1 MHPEFEELDSQDAI
15 ASSVEHLVPLKDDP
29 CTSAFTFRAVLLG
42 CLFGLGLSAANAV
55 WAFRTNASITTS
67 GATFAVVA
75 SYPLGLLWHRI
86 FPKHAFWN
94 PGPFNVKEHV
104 VIYVLTHASSVPY
117 GMENVVSQ
125 AMPTLMNNKDIT
137 FFHALAFVIVTQ
149 FTGFGFAGLCRRFL
163 VKPRAIIWPTTF
175 STLAIFASFHG
186 IFGADSAIGSRAS
199 VSDPEKPK
207 GSMVE
212 SESNSDDTTFDVVVE
227 DETGVGVSGGSS
239 LTADAIF
246 LQASIPRG
254 EGISV
259 EQLQAPLKTYKTTRQ
274 QAFWYSFLGMYIYSF
289 VPEFFFPVLQTI
301 SICTRSSF
309 EGLKAG
315 SMGAFNAVAS
325 TTNGVGL
332 FGITLDWYY
341 IQAGFLTTP
350 WWAILCYGAGSVLL
364 QWGAVILLYKSD
376 TWGLNTIMSQDSINP
391 ILNTVKLFV
400 GNASSVTHKLGAPVN
415 PAFFYNATDNYNL
428 NITAYQDVSPIH
440 ITSFFAVQYASSF
453 LTIAAVLS
461 HVGLWYGSTIRRQ
474 VKNALQQASDSV
486 DSLDVHNKLM
496 TAYWEPSDWMFLV
509 FVVVMAAFTFCV
521 SLFTPFVMPWWGVF
535 LNLAVIGILIV
546 PCGIIQGISGI
557 GISISVLAEFLMGT
571 LIPGQTVAVMAF
583 KSLALNN
590 LNQGILLVSGLK
602 LGHYLHVPPVAIIGA
617 QFLGTFIN
625 ALAATSVTWVMMFHS
640 GELLNASHG
649 EWQYMVYQTF
659 YSDGAIWGAIG
670 PMRFFGVGSLYQG
683 LLWCFLIGFLCP
695 FGPWLINRYVH
706 PSKLWK
712 YVNFPLIFAFG
723 GVGGFQNGI
732 VCPLLVGFIFQ
743 VLAFKYYRHW
753 YHTYNF
759 VMASGFDIGLGIAVL
774 SIAILGVANVEI
786 PFNPLNPNLKN
797 VPIDYYCYSGAN
809 FSDYDCSYYSFKNK
823 SDPRAC

>member
-29 CTSAFTFRAVLLG
+29 CTPAFT
-42 CLFGLGLSAANAV
+42 
-55 WAFRTNASITTS
+55 
-67 GATFAVVA
+67 
-75 SYPLGLLWHRI
+75 YPLGLLWHRI

-104 VIYVLTHASSVPY
+104 VIY
-117 GMENVVSQ
+117 
-125 AMPTLMNNKDIT
+125 IT

-227 DETGVGVSGGSS
+227 DETGVGVSAGSS

-246 LQASIPRG
+246 LQASIPR
-254 EGISV
+254 
-259 EQLQAPLKTYKTTRQ
+259 
-274 QAFWYSFLGMYIYSF
+274 
-289 VPEFFFPVLQTI
+289 
-301 SICTRSSF
+301 
-309 EGLKAG
+309 
-315 SMGAFNAVAS
+315 
-325 TTNGVGL
+325 
-332 FGITLDWYY
+332 
-341 IQAGFLTTP
+341 
-350 WWAILCYGAGSVLL
+350 
-364 QWGAVILLYKSD
+364 

-391 ILNTVKLFV
+391 ILNSVKLFV
-400 GNASSVTHKLGAPVN
+400 GNASSVTHKMGAPVN

-428 NITAYQDVSPIH
+428 NVTAYQDVSPIH

-461 HVGLWYGSTIRRQ
+461 HVWLWYGSTIRRQ

-546 PCGIIQGISGI
+546 PCGIIQGD
-557 GISISVLAEFLMGT
+557 
-571 LIPGQTVAVMAF
+571 
-583 KSLALNN
+583 N
-590 LNQGILLVSGLK
+590 
-602 LGHYLHVPPVAIIGA
+602 
-617 QFLGTFIN
+617 
-625 ALAATSVTWVMMFHS
+625 
-640 GELLNASHG
+640 
-649 EWQYMVYQTF
+649 
-659 YSDGAIWGAIG
+659 
-670 PMRFFGVGSLYQG
+670 
-683 LLWCFLIGFLCP
+683 
-695 FGPWLINRYVH
+695 
-706 PSKLWK
+706 
-712 YVNFPLIFAFG
+712 
-723 GVGGFQNGI
+723 
-732 VCPLLVGFIFQ
+732 
-743 VLAFKYYRHW
+743 
-753 YHTYNF
+753 
-759 VMASGFDIGLGIAVL
+759 
-774 SIAILGVANVEI
+774 
-786 PFNPLNPNLKN
+786 
-797 VPIDYYCYSGAN
+797 
-809 FSDYDCSYYSFKNK
+809 
-823 SDPRAC
+823 